1 MNDDKMSGAGACW
14 VDGWVAVIVVVRY
27 SVLGYKKGSSSSSIY
42 LTRVIDCKMNC
53 LYRYCKNGDVRQ

>member
-27 SVLGYKKGSSSSSIY
+27 SGLGYKKGSSSSSSSIY

-53 LYRYCKNGDVRQ
+53 LY